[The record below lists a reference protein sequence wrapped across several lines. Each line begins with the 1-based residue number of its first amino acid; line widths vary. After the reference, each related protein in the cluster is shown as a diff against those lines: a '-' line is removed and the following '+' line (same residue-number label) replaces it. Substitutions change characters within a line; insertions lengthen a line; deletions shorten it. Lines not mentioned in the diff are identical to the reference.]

1 MLVHKID
8 PRHAHFQMG
17 AKLGFGKITLDARP
31 LSSVSIQDEHRR
43 SPQRAEAVKVSWTFC
58 DIYPDGQEMFIDEA
72 RGLFVGVRFG
82 FQPNASASLRRG
94 AKVKQQPPLACLC
107 LRERG
112 INVFL
117 PFNSHFRILLGLS
130 RFIPGPQTFSALKAS
145 GRPCLGVLEFSVV
158 IPKQI
163 LKTQFG
169 SGTSKV
175 RLHSYDH
182 SPLKS
187 GFKGWTDLS
196 ILRSLKRSA
205 LVPLSSSG
213 FSLIP
218 SSSLTSSAAAMSTN
232 SVPS

>member
-1 MLVHKID
+1 MKLAVSLSAYDSASSRTH
-8 PRHAHFQMG
+8 PPHCG
-17 AKLGFGKITLDARP
+17 AALKSN
-31 LSSVSIQDEHRR
+31 SSRLWLAFVS
-43 SPQRAEAVKVSWTFC
+43 
-58 DIYPDGQEMFIDEA
+58 
-72 RGLFVGVRFG
+72 
-82 FQPNASASLRRG
+82 ASAASTSFFHST
-94 AKVKQQPPLACLC
+94 AIFESSLACHDL
-107 LRERG
+107 
-112 INVFL
+112 F
-117 PFNSHFRILLGLS
+117 
-130 RFIPGPQTFSALKAS
+130 PGPQTFSALKAS